1 VHIIVA
7 DPARTVLKAVAR
19 LLEREGHVVTAFVDG
34 REALEFIK
42 SAPDVS
48 ALITSAELAS
58 MSGLELCWETR
69 LLCGHER
76 VIYIILMSSNSE
88 PKHLISALDG
98 GADEFIRKP
107 PASEELYARLRS
119 AERQLRLQRELI
131 RLAMVDPLTGLLNR
145 RAFFDKA
152 QQWCTQAPPSAR
164 RAAIMFDVDHFKRV
178 NDSYGHDVGDQVL
191 RAIGRE
197 TPGERTTV
205 GRLGGEEFAVLLE
218 ASDLDAGMAHAERL
232 RTKLA
237 ALSFESELGNLT
249 VTCSF
254 GVAEWHVGESIDQLL
269 KRADA
274 ALYKAKNGGRNRVV
288 AARSG
293 DPDVGDAQWSGRVR
307 SDLRTAPT
315 ELDGSQSPSLQ
326 SDLQTTWSRTVEE
339 NMPESPDNKSDRS
352 SAGSAFVLD
361 DEPQIGALVCK
372 VLEACGLAARQFTA
386 VAPFLAELEES
397 PPGLVVLDLSL
408 GQSDAVEVI
417 RSLEVGQ
424 YRGDVLLISG
434 RDETTLNE
442 IRQIGEKRGLAMLPP
457 LKKPFRPAD
466 VRQRLA
472 GHVADT
478 RSAMRA
484 ANAESVARPEP
495 IIQVIEALRNNW
507 VDLWYQPKIDLKS
520 AQVCGA
526 EGLIR
531 ARHPLHGIVMP
542 ENLLPPAGDRD
553 YQPLT
558 EFVVKRAMAD
568 WSRFARQGLPLKLS
582 INAPVSV
589 INTPAFIALVRSA
602 LPNDPKF
609 PGMTIEVTE
618 DEMIRDSEWAREVA
632 NQLKLYNVD
641 LSIDDFGS
649 GYASLSRLNDLP
661 FAEVKIDRSFVSGCA
676 SNKLKHSLCQ
686 TVVDLAHRFGATACA
701 EGVETNEDLRAV
713 MAMQCDSAQGFLF
726 AKAMP
731 AADFTEA
738 ALVSGTR
745 AVRAILHA
753 SAGRDQSLEQTA

>member
-1 VHIIVA
+1 
-7 DPARTVLKAVAR
+7 
-19 LLEREGHVVTAFVDG
+19 
-34 REALEFIK
+34 
-42 SAPDVS
+42 
-48 ALITSAELAS
+48 
-58 MSGLELCWETR
+58 
-69 LLCGHER
+69 
-76 VIYIILMSSNSE
+76 
-88 PKHLISALDG
+88 
-98 GADEFIRKP
+98 
-107 PASEELYARLRS
+107 
-119 AERQLRLQRELI
+119 
-131 RLAMVDPLTGLLNR
+131 
-145 RAFFDKA
+145 
-152 QQWCTQAPPSAR
+152 
-164 RAAIMFDVDHFKRV
+164 
-178 NDSYGHDVGDQVL
+178 
-191 RAIGRE
+191 
-197 TPGERTTV
+197 
-205 GRLGGEEFAVLLE
+205 
-218 ASDLDAGMAHAERL
+218 
-232 RTKLA
+232 
-237 ALSFESELGNLT
+237 
-249 VTCSF
+249 
-254 GVAEWHVGESIDQLL
+254 
-269 KRADA
+269 
-274 ALYKAKNGGRNRVV
+274 
-288 AARSG
+288 
-293 DPDVGDAQWSGRVR
+293 VR

-478 RSAMRA
+478 RSAVRA

>member
-1 VHIIVA
+1 
-7 DPARTVLKAVAR
+7 
-19 LLEREGHVVTAFVDG
+19 
-34 REALEFIK
+34 
-42 SAPDVS
+42 
-48 ALITSAELAS
+48 
-58 MSGLELCWETR
+58 
-69 LLCGHER
+69 
-76 VIYIILMSSNSE
+76 
-88 PKHLISALDG
+88 
-98 GADEFIRKP
+98 
-107 PASEELYARLRS
+107 
-119 AERQLRLQRELI
+119 
-131 RLAMVDPLTGLLNR
+131 
-145 RAFFDKA
+145 
-152 QQWCTQAPPSAR
+152 
-164 RAAIMFDVDHFKRV
+164 
-178 NDSYGHDVGDQVL
+178 
-191 RAIGRE
+191 
-197 TPGERTTV
+197 
-205 GRLGGEEFAVLLE
+205 
-218 ASDLDAGMAHAERL
+218 
-232 RTKLA
+232 
-237 ALSFESELGNLT
+237 
-249 VTCSF
+249 
-254 GVAEWHVGESIDQLL
+254 
-269 KRADA
+269 
-274 ALYKAKNGGRNRVV
+274 
-288 AARSG
+288 
-293 DPDVGDAQWSGRVR
+293 
-307 SDLRTAPT
+307 
-315 ELDGSQSPSLQ
+315 
-326 SDLQTTWSRTVEE
+326 
-339 NMPESPDNKSDRS
+339 MPESPDNKSDRS

-478 RSAMRA
+478 RSAVRA